1 MLPRAVLERFE
12 TKTAIT
18 VMAHVALMQALSPQW
33 MEEVFEQNS
42 DSQYTRE
49 LMFSTVVGLMM
60 LVSLGLSPSVHAAA
74 KRIEE
79 ELGVSLR
86 SVYNKING
94 VETAVVRALVCGS
107 AERFIPVVQ
116 TLQPKRKLS
125 VKGFQ
130 LRIVDGNHLAATEK
144 RIKVLRGF
152 RGAALPSQTLVVYDP
167 DLELVV
173 DLLPWE
179 DAHTQERVIMQELMD
194 RVMAGQL
201 WIADR
206 NFCCAPILLGLI
218 ERGAHFLVREHGA
231 NPNPKEES
239 KRRRIG
245 RIETGVVY
253 EQIVSIED
261 EDAVV
266 HRLRRIEVHLQE
278 ATEDGDMVIRLLTN
292 VPSSRLGAKVLARL
306 YRRRW
311 RIEAM
316 FQRLESVLQSEIKGL
331 GRPLASLFAFGV
343 SILAFNVLSLLMS
356 AVRARHAKTLEESN
370 IELSPYYV
378 ANEIRANHAGMM
390 VATDA
395 AAWQRYEQLSTKEFA
410 QTLLRLAGN
419 VNPRSLR
426 SHPRKPKDVPK
437 RGYVSRTEAQ
447 RHISTCQVLEAG
459 KIV

>member
-1 MLPRAVLERFE
+1 MLPRDVLERFE
-12 TKTAIT
+12 KKSAVT
-18 VMAHVALMQALSPQW
+18 VMGHVALMQALNPDW
-33 MEEVFEQNS
+33 MEEVFEKNS

-49 LMFSTVVGLMM
+49 LMFSTVVGLMT
-60 LVSLGLSPSVHAAA
+60 LVSLGLSPSLHAAT

-79 ELGVSLR
+79 ELGVSIK
-86 SVYNKING
+86 SVYNKVNG
-94 VETAVVRALVCGS
+94 VEAAVVRALVGGS

-116 TLQPKRKLS
+116 SLQPKRKES

-144 RIKVLRGF
+144 RLGVLRGF
-152 RGAALPSQTLVVYDP
+152 RGAALPAQALVVYDP
-167 DLELVV
+167 DLQLIV

-194 RVMAGQL
+194 RVMAGEL

-206 NFCCAPILLGLI
+206 NFCCAPILLGLM

-231 NPNPKEES
+231 NPNPRVES
-239 KRRRIG
+239 KLRRIG

-253 EQIVSIED
+253 QQIVSIKD
-261 EDAVV
+261 EDGVV
-266 HRLRRIEVHLQE
+266 HRLRRIEVHLE
-278 ATEDGDMVIRLLTN
+278 TPTEDGDMVIRLLTN
-292 VPSSRLGAKVLARL
+292 VPSSRLGANAVARL

-331 GRPLASLFAFGV
+331 GKPLASLFAFGV

-356 AVRARHAKTLEESN
+356 AVRARHAKALEESK

-378 ANEIRANHAGMM
+378 AIEIRANHAGMM
-390 VATDA
+390 IATDA
-395 AAWQRYEQLSTKEFA
+395 ATWQRYEQLSTKEFA

-426 SHPRKPKDVPK
+426 SHPRKPKDLPK
-437 RGYVSRTEAQ
+437 KGYVSRAEAQ
-447 RHISTCQVLEAG
+447 RHVSTCQVLEAG
-459 KIV
+459 TIV